1 MKKKLL
7 KELFSWSL
15 YIIGAFVSV
24 LVINTFIIQP
34 TQVQGRSME
43 GTLKNNDRIIINKL
57 SSIRKSFDYGDIV
70 VIDSRVDKKR
80 TVIDE
85 LGFNLRNNLIAFLI
99 TGNQDDYYW
108 IKRIIGKEGDII
120 EFTQDSVMVNGE
132 VIDEPYL
139 DRPARYNIT
148 EQIIVPKGHV
158 FVLGDNRNVS
168 EDSRHIGTVPI
179 ENIIGSYWIRLNR
192 N

>member
-1 MKKKLL
+1 MKKRIF
-7 KELFSWSL
+7 KELLSWSI
-15 YIIGAFVSV
+15 YIIGAFISV
-24 LVINTFIIQP
+24 LVINTFIVQP

-57 SSIRKSFDYGDIV
+57 STINKSYDYGDIV

-80 TVIDE
+80 TVLDE

-99 TGNQDDYYW
+99 TKSQDDYYW
-108 IKRIIGKEGDII
+108 IKRIVGKEGDII
-120 EFTQDSVMVNGE
+120 EFTENTVMLNGE
-132 VIDEPYL
+132 ILEEPYL
-139 DRPARYNIT
+139 DKPARYNID
-148 EQIIVPKGHV
+148 EQIIVPKGHI

-179 ENIIGSYWIRLNR
+179 ENVIGSYWLKVNR